1 MSQSDIIKNLT
12 DREIKKSLILS
23 NGLFL
28 FIALG
33 VGLFLFSS
41 WHQWFAL
48 FHWDLKDIVYYGVL
62 PGVIIVLIDFVFMFV
77 FDKRHYDDGGINERI
92 FKSCRIPEIFLFTL
106 MIASCE
112 EVLFRGVIQ
121 SWFGF
126 IPASIIFAFVHVRYL
141 KKPLLIISI
150 FFVSFYIGYLFE
162 LTGNLISV
170 ITAHFI
176 VDFLL
181 GLFIYFKK

>member
-48 FHWDLKDIVYYGVL
+48 FHWDLKISCIMVYCQ
-62 PGVIIVLIDFVFMFV
+62 
-77 FDKRHYDDGGINERI
+77 E
-92 FKSCRIPEIFLFTL
+92 
-106 MIASCE
+106 
-112 EVLFRGVIQ
+112 
-121 SWFGF
+121 
-126 IPASIIFAFVHVRYL
+126 
-141 KKPLLIISI
+141 
-150 FFVSFYIGYLFE
+150 
-162 LTGNLISV
+162 
-170 ITAHFI
+170 
-176 VDFLL
+176 
-181 GLFIYFKK
+181 